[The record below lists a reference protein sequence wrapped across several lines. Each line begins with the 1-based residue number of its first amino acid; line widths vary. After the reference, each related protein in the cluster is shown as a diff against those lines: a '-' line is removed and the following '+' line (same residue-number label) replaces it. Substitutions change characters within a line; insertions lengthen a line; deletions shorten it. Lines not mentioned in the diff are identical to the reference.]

1 MPSKISRFVQK
12 DIIDVVVGRPG
23 SVSDIN
29 LCRERLQL
37 FHPQQQLIGDKA
49 YIEETLIK
57 TPDKKPKQGE
67 LTTEQKTKN
76 QNLSSLRIFVEHL
89 IRVLKIW
96 RVGQE
101 RFRLRKEKY
110 DSVLLTICGLVRL
123 RLM

>member
-1 MPSKISRFVQK
+1 MS
-12 DIIDVVVGRPG
+12 
-23 SVSDIN
+23 
-29 LCRERLQL
+29 RERLQL

-49 YIEETLIK
+49 YVGETLIK
-57 TPDKKPKQGE
+57 TPEQKPKQKE
-67 LTTEQKTKN
+67 LTTEQKAKN

-110 DSVLLTICGLVRL
+110 DSVLLTICSLVRL
-123 RLM
+123 RFM